1 MMSAKTQLSLFVWI
15 AILAGCSTHG
25 SPTIPTGP
33 SIQPA
38 LTQRAPARCG
48 KWSIVKSAS
57 KSQIDFLHAVGASS
71 ANNVWTVGQYAASSG
86 NPSTLTE
93 RWNGSKWS
101 VMSSPNVGHGA
112 NILEDVAVLSES
124 DAWAVGISTP
134 NSTSLPKLLIEHW
147 DGQKWSVVNSPSP
160 GRTSALSSVR
170 AVSSSDVWAAGEYAD
185 QSASQGLIEHWN
197 GKTWKVIP
205 NSDPGS
211 TNYGF
216 GGLAIVSA
224 KDIWAVGAQSSDGG
238 YTYQTLTERWDGK
251 SWSVVTSPNPGGY
264 ANGFGAATAIGANDV
279 WAVGTYQN
287 SSSFP
292 TVHSLAEHW
301 DGASWKVVTSPNE
314 GSGANYIFSVAAR
327 ASGDVW
333 MVGYVFDPTHEQYRT
348 LIEHWNGSQW
358 RIVPSPNRSGTYFDE
373 LYGVTAVSNSLW
385 AVGSYAFTSSL
396 AGTLTEFY
404 C

>member
-1 MMSAKTQLSLFVWI
+1 MSAKTQLLLFVSI
-15 AILAGCSTHG
+15 AMVAGCSTHG
-25 SPTIPTGP
+25 SPVTPVGPTIA
-33 SIQPA
+33 PA
-38 LTQRAPARCG
+38 STQRASARCG

-57 KSQIDFLHAVGASS
+57 KSQIDFLNAVGASS
-71 ANNVWTVGQYAASSG
+71 ASNVWAVGQYAASSG

-101 VMSSPNVGHGA
+101 VMSSPNVGQGA
-112 NILEDVAVLSES
+112 NILADVAVVSES

-134 NSTSLPKLLIEHW
+134 NLTSLPKLLIEHW
-147 DGQKWSVVNSPSP
+147 DGAKWSVVNSPSP

-170 AVSSSDVWAAGEYAD
+170 AVSSSNVWVAGGYAN
-185 QSASQGLIEHWN
+185 QSASQGLIEHWD

-224 KDIWAVGAQSSDGG
+224 KDIWATGSQSSDGG
-238 YTYQTLTERWDGK
+238 YTYQTLTEHWDGK

-264 ANGFGAATAIGANDV
+264 TNGLGAVTAIDAKDV

-287 SSSFP
+287 SSSSP

-333 MVGYVFDPTHEQYRT
+333 MVGYVFFPSQEQYRT

-358 RIVPSPNRSGTYFDE
+358 RIVRSPNRRGTYYDE
-373 LYGVTAVSNSLW
+373 LKGVTAVSNTLW
-385 AVGSYAFTSSL
+385 AVGTSAFTSSFS
-396 AGTLTEFY
+396 GTLTEFY